1 MTYGRKK
8 RGLVDR
14 DISKIGFR
22 VEVGFERRVELSE
35 VERRNGKLPR

>member
-1 MTYGRKK
+1 MLENKMGEMTYGRKK

-22 VEVGFERRVELSE
+22 V
-35 VERRNGKLPR
+35 